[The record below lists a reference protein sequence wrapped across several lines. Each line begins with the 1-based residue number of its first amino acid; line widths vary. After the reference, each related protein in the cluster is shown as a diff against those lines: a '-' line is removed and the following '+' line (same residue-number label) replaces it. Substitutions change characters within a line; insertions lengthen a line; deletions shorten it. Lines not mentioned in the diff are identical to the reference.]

1 MTSINGKRRRI
12 GDDVVYFFI
21 YLCAALSVVLLAGI
35 IIYVFVR
42 GIGQVNWQFLTS
54 ETSVLRGTVGIA
66 GNLLNTLYIIIITV
80 YLNEYAKP
88 GKFVST
94 IEFATETL
102 AGIPS
107 IIFGLFGMM
116 FFGQTIGFGYS
127 ILTGSL
133 TLTLMVLP
141 LITRNTQEALKTVP
155 DSYRHGAVGLG
166 AGKWHTIRTILL
178 PSAMPGI
185 ITGVILAIGR
195 IVGESAALL
204 FTAGSAGM
212 LPKVASG
219 YFSKIM
225 QSGGTLTIK
234 LYLAATSEGKFDQAF
249 GIAVVLLV
257 IVFLINILT
266 KVLAKKFQAK

>member
-1 MTSINGKRRRI
+1 MG
-12 GDDVVYFFI
+12 
-21 YLCAALSVVLLAGI
+21 AA
-35 IIYVFVR
+35 
-42 GIGQVNWQFLTS
+42 
-54 ETSVLRGTVGIA
+54 
-66 GNLLNTLYIIIITV
+66 V

-88 GKFVST
+88 GKLVST

-102 AGIPS
+102 A
-107 IIFGLFGMM
+107 
-116 FFGQTIGFGYS
+116 
-127 ILTGSL
+127 
-133 TLTLMVLP
+133 
-141 LITRNTQEALKTVP
+141 RNTVNHLWPLRNDVLWTDNRLWLQYP
-155 DSYRHGAVGLG
+155 DRLTDTDTHGAASHHKKYTGGTENCTGQLQ
-166 AGKWHTIRTILL
+166 TRSSRTWSRKMAHHPHHLL

-257 IVFLINILT
+257 IVFLINIHD
-266 KVLAKKFQAK
+266 KGVWQRNS